1 MSKLTA
7 RERERPVS
15 RDTEST
21 RQHALRR
28 ATRPRQVPGGGSPGV
43 IPQAGTPL
51 SADYWARHIKRNK
64 YKCIKWCIRK
74 SYWYLPPRWCT
85 YPHVPPPQ
93 SSVSRPCPHPL
104 LRVGRA
110 GRAVKDCGRF
120 FAILL
125 IVAYLRREGGF
136 YHPPTEL
143 LLRSGL
149 LKVEA

>member
-1 MSKLTA
+1 MVYKEIILVPA
-7 RERERPVS
+7 
-15 RDTEST
+15 
-21 RQHALRR
+21 A
-28 ATRPRQVPGGGSPGV
+28 QVV
-43 IPQAGTPL
+43 HIP
-51 SADYWARHIKRNK
+51 
-64 YKCIKWCIRK
+64 
-74 SYWYLPPRWCT
+74 
-85 YPHVPPPQ
+85 PHVPPPQ

-136 YHPPTEL
+136 HHPPTEL